1 MMIQRTIDMWMIKK
15 NLDKLYED
23 LEEFNPM
30 NLKYWK
36 PTTSEII
43 MIIIF
48 LSVVVFG
55 VKHV

>member
-1 MMIQRTIDMWMIKK
+1 MWMIKK

-36 PTTSEII
+36 PTRSEIL